1 MPWYEQQLS
10 IFTPSITSA
19 IPPEPL
25 FSLLTNIPQV
35 TFPICLKSHSLTG
48 VSVGNLDD
56 SQCGV
61 TFTVETDGKNRDLE
75 ISLGYYDLAQS
86 LETRGSGRTDTLYLS
101 LNMRL
106 SSDVINQS

>member
-1 MPWYEQQLS
+1 M
-10 IFTPSITSA
+10 TSA

-48 VSVGNLDD
+48 VSVGHLDD

-75 ISLGYYDLAQS
+75 ISLGI
-86 LETRGSGRTDTLYLS
+86 T
-101 LNMRL
+101 
-106 SSDVINQS
+106 I

>member
-1 MPWYEQQLS
+1 MT
-10 IFTPSITSA
+10 I
-19 IPPEPL
+19 
-25 FSLLTNIPQV
+25 
-35 TFPICLKSHSLTG
+35 PICLKSDSLTG
-48 VSVGNLDD
+48 VSVGNLDN